1 MGDRDTK
8 RETEYQL
15 DRCKVDERI
24 HKSERSVDDKDSA
37 EQEDVCEGL
46 YHSHAYREEH
56 HHIQDLSHA
65 GAGSTAVLYREVHV
79 QYLPP

>member
-1 MGDRDTK
+1 MGDRNTK

-46 YHSHAYREEH
+46 YHCYAYREEH

-65 GAGSTAVLYREVHV
+65 GAGSTAVLYREVLV

>member
-8 RETEYQL
+8 RETEYKL

-46 YHSHAYREEH
+46 YHCYANREEH
-56 HHIQDLSHA
+56 NYIQDLSHA
-65 GAGSTAVLYREVHV
+65 GARGPAVLYREVHV